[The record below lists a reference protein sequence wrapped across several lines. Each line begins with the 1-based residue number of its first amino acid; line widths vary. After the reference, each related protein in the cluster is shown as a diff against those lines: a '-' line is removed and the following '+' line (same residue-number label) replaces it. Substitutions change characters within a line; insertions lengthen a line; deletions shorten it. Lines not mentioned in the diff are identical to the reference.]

1 MSRILLSAAALAPLP
16 AWAHA
21 GAAHIHPEVAAAIA
35 LIALLPAAAWYR
47 RLLHASRNR

>member
-21 GAAHIHPEVAAAIA
+21 GAAHIHPEVAAIIA
-35 LIALLPAAAWYR
+35 LLALLPAVAWYR
-47 RLLHASRNR
+47 RLRRASCHR